1 MTARIRLIQAS
12 RNLRRLVFSSRP
24 WGVRVAHLLYQ
35 IRFASEAADFGQS
48 IYGLFLLYGVEGMPK
63 PPFIPKN
70 TRDIS
75 KLRGYGAEF
84 GKKAFNLAQRLFRA
98 DSMRVERAQETL
110 SLAFLKLFSD
120 SALES
125 KFRGKPLAYAENY
138 VYSAVKSEA
147 LSLMRKEKLR
157 HHIDIED
164 LGHEPAS
171 WESLGDIIPRS
182 EQESLLKELER
193 AVNPETFPDIVEYFQ
208 LLLDGHNTQE
218 IARDQLLPSLQ
229 EKPMSH
235 QGLRR
240 YEAVIKK
247 VLEDHFGV

>member
-35 IRFASEAADFGQS
+35 IRFASEATDFGQS
-48 IYGLFLLYGVEGMPK
+48 LYGLFLLYGVEGMPD
-63 PPFIPKN
+63 PPFIPKT

-84 GKKAFNLAQRLFRA
+84 GKKVFDYALRLFKA
-98 DSMRVERAQETL
+98 DSMKVERAQETL
-110 SLAFLKLFSD
+110 SLAFLKLFSY
-120 SALES
+120 SPLES
-125 KFRGKPLAYAENY
+125 KLKGKPLSYAENY
-138 VYSAVKSEA
+138 VYLAVRSEA
-147 LSLMRKEKLR
+147 VDLMRREKLR
-157 HHIDIED
+157 AHSDIDD
-164 LGHEPAS
+164 LVHEPAS
-171 WESLGDIIPRS
+171 WDNLGDIIPRS
-182 EQESLLKELER
+182 EQEALLGELER
-193 AVNPETFPDIVEYFQ
+193 AVNPNTFPDIVEYFQ

-218 IARDQLLPSLQ
+218 IAEDRLLPSLRD
-229 EKPMSH
+229 KPMSH

-247 VLEDHFGV
+247 VLEHHFGV